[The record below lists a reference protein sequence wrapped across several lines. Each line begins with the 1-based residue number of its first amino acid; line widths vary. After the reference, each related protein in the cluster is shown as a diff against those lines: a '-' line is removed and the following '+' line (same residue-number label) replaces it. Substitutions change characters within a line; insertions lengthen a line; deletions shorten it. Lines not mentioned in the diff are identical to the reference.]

1 MLYEA
6 DGYSFELPDR
16 WEGIVGV
23 VQNRLGVTFKL
34 LWEKGRK
41 HNGVL
46 ATLKKVKRP
55 EAVKRDNEQLGVLTD
70 PSGESRVLV
79 AVFGREGACSEDN
92 ADLYWRLFDR
102 LYSVYKSIRPAEGY
116 SWEMRL

>member
-23 VQNRLGVTFKL
+23 GRNRLGGTFKL

-55 EAVKRDNEQLGVLTD
+55 DYRIHGRLRAVPVMK
-70 PSGESRVLV
+70 
-79 AVFGREGACSEDN
+79 
-92 ADLYWRLFDR
+92 
-102 LYSVYKSIRPAEGY
+102 
-116 SWEMRL
+116 